1 MPGWQGYLCSPN
13 ASTTPLKYSRF
24 RDCSVLV
31 FLLGAAAS
39 LKPRVSDLVS
49 CLIVRYYLVKRH
61 PGLCTLFAVAEK
73 YGMLFMYYTLM
84 RLFDEEKE
92 TGRNLKWIKVYRVKG
107 KKILL
112 KTI

>member
-39 LKPRVSDLVS
+39 LKPRVLRSNQQHPFCCCRKVRHAIYVS
-49 CLIVRYYLVKRH
+49 
-61 PGLCTLFAVAEK
+61 F
-73 YGMLFMYYTLM
+73 TLM
-84 RLFDEEKE
+84 RLFDEEQE
-92 TGRNLKWIKVYRVKG
+92 TGRILIGLKFIGLRWKKNLTKDNLKFYVN
-107 KKILL
+107 
-112 KTI
+112 